1 MSQTNVDALQLNF
14 NAEALAGLNIALAVV
29 MFGIALSIKPQ
40 DFKLLLQEPKA
51 AFLGIFAQF
60 IALPTLTFLLVLAL
74 QPSASIALGMI
85 LVAACPGG
93 NISNYMTHLAKGNT
107 ALSVCLTAF
116 ASVAAIFLTPFNLQF
131 WGSLYPPTQALLT
144 SIELN
149 IWDVFKIIFLILGIP
164 LIAGMSTNH
173 YFPSLAKRLSK
184 LLKPLSF
191 FVFVALVFIALANNF
206 QQFLDYVHYVVFLV
220 FLHNL
225 IALSTGYGL
234 GALFKLSLQNRK
246 TLAIETG
253 IQNSGLGL
261 LIIFSFFN
269 GLGGM
274 ALVAAWWGI
283 WHIVAGLSL
292 SSYWNRK
299 VKPLTKPA

>member
-1 MSQTNVDALQLNF
+1 MPQNHVDALQLNF

-29 MFGIALSIKPQ
+29 MFGIALAIKPQ
-40 DFKLLLQEPKA
+40 DFKLLLLQPRA
-51 AFLGIFAQF
+51 AVLGIVAQF
-60 IALPTLTFLLVLAL
+60 IALPALSFLLVLLL

-93 NISNYMTHLAKGNT
+93 NISNYMTHLAGGNT

-144 SIELN
+144 TIQLDV
-149 IWDVFKIIFLILGIP
+149 WDVFRIIFLILGLP
-164 LIAGMSTNH
+164 LVAGMLTNRYLPKMAH
-173 YFPSLAKRLSK
+173 RLSK

-191 FVFVALVFIALANNF
+191 FVFVALVFLALANNF
-206 QQFLDYVHYVVFLV
+206 QQFLEYVHYVVFLV

-225 IALSTGYGL
+225 IALSTGFGL
-234 GALFKLSLQNRK
+234 GKLFRLSLQDCK

-261 LIIFSFFN
+261 LLIFSFFN

-292 SSYWNRK
+292 STYWNRK
-299 VKPLTKPA
+299 TKSLAKPA

>member
-1 MSQTNVDALQLNF
+1 MQQEAVDALQLNF
-14 NAEALAGLNIALAVV
+14 NKEALGTLNIALAVV
-29 MFGIALSIKPQ
+29 MYGIALNLKLS
-40 DFKLLLQEPKA
+40 DFKLLLQQPKA
-51 AFLGIFAQF
+51 ALLGILAQF
-60 IALPTLTFLLVLAL
+60 VLLPFFTFLLIFFLE
-74 QPSASIALGMI
+74 PSPSIALGMM

-116 ASVAAIFLTPFNLQF
+116 ASVAAIFLTPLNFQ
-131 WGSLYPPTQALLT
+131 LYAGLYEPTAALLT
-144 SIELN
+144 KIQLN
-149 IWDVFKIIFLILGIP
+149 VWDVFKIIFMILGLP
-164 LIAGMSTNH
+164 LVLGMLTNRFFPVIA
-173 YFPSLAKRLSK
+173 LKISK

-191 FVFVALVFIALANNF
+191 FVFVALVAIALFNNF
-206 QQFLDYVHYVVFLV
+206 DQFLEYVQYVVGFV

-225 IALSTGYGL
+225 IALTTGYGL
-234 GALFKLSLQNRK
+234 GQLFGLSKADKK
-246 TLAIETG
+246 TLTIETG

-283 WHIVAGLSL
+283 WHIVVGLSL
-292 SSYWNRK
+292 SSLWNRASK
-299 VKPLTKPA
+299 R